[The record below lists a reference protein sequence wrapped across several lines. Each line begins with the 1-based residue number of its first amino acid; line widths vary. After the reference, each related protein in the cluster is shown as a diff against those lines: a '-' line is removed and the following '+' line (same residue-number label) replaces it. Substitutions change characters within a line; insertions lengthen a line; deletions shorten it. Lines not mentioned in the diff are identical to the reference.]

1 MKIKKFSSN
10 EKRNIQ
16 VLVSIINRYLHSCLK
31 NTDGRAKK
39 LEEAMRYAVFPGGKR
54 IRPVLVIAVSEIIDI
69 PIKEILPA
77 ACGVE
82 LIHSF
87 SLIHDDLPC
96 MDNDDFRRGK
106 PSCHK
111 KFGEAEA
118 LLAGDALLCLGIKEI
133 AKCKSY
139 QAVIRTCDALGSNG
153 MAGGQSVDMNFK
165 NKPLPADIKIWLDRK
180 KTGELFS
187 LCFELPAIIKQ
198 CELNTVKK
206 LKSIGI
212 VFGEAF
218 QILDDINDREGDKKI
233 LEEQLRKRCNLLVN
247 KTKNL
252 KVRIDLL
259 LNVIKGTFTDFVKI

>member
-1 MKIKKFSSN
+1 M
-10 EKRNIQ
+10 
-16 VLVSIINRYLHSCLK
+16 
-31 NTDGRAKK
+31 AKT
-39 LEEAMRYAVFPGGKR
+39 LEEAMRYAIFPGGKR
-54 IRPVLVIAVSEIIDI
+54 IRPVLVIAVSKTVGI
-69 PIKEILPA
+69 PTKKILPA

-153 MAGGQSVDMNFK
+153 MAGGQSIDMKFK

-187 LCFELPAIIKQ
+187 LCFELPAIIGQ
-198 CELNTVKK
+198 CELNIVKK
-206 LKSIGI
+206 LKDIGI

-218 QILDDINDREGDKKI
+218 QILDDIDDREGDKKI
-233 LEEQLRKRCNLLVN
+233 LEEQLKRRCHILVN
-247 KTKNL
+247 RTKNL
-252 KVRIDLL
+252 KGRVDLL
-259 LNVIKGTFTDFVKI
+259 LDVIKTTFTDFVKI